1 MKKKL
6 LMLIVVMSA
15 TFAWSQGKIWH
26 KQTSN
31 ASTILKENHQSLKE
45 FQTFSLNAE
54 ALKQSL
60 NGVVQRNDF
69 SVPSNTI
76 LSFPNSEGKLERFS
90 IKEASVMHPDL
101 QSRFPEIRSY
111 IGQGVDDASS
121 VLRFSISPDG
131 FSGMILSA
139 DGRNTFIEPVTSGSN
154 SYVVFNREN
163 RINTNDDFECS
174 VTAQINQT
182 INFGSTLRNA
192 DDSIL
197 RTYRLAVS
205 ATGEYTQY
213 HGGTKAQ
220 ALAAIN
226 TTMTRVNGIFE
237 VDFNVTMILIAN
249 TDDVIYTSTTSD
261 PYGNTTGGYNSALQS
276 TLTNV
281 IGEANYDIG
290 HLFANL
296 QNNGNA
302 GCIGCVCVNNQK
314 GSGWTSAT
322 NPIGDFF
329 DVDYVAHEMGHQFG
343 ANHTWTFGGNE
354 GTNVQVEPGSGTTI
368 MSYAGITG
376 STDVE
381 QNVTPNFHAVS
392 IQQVTDY
399 IKTTS
404 CQTNTNT
411 GNSVPVVNAGA
422 NYTIPRG
429 TPFVLEGSATDAD
442 AGNVLTYVWE
452 QMDENNASTTLPSTS
467 ATTGVAF
474 RAYEPS
480 TNPNRY
486 FPRLETI
493 KVGALMVT
501 LPLISL

>member
-1 MKKKL
+1 MKIKFL
-6 LMLIVVMSA
+6 LLIAMMG
-15 TFAWSQGKIWH
+15 TTMIWSQDKVFWQ
-26 KQTSN
+26 KQTTDI
-31 ASTILKENHQSLKE
+31 STIIKENHQSIKE
-45 FQTFSLNAE
+45 FHIFSLNAE
-54 ALKQSL
+54 ALRQSL
-60 NGVVQRNDF
+60 N
-69 SVPSNTI
+69 SVPQRDQFMAVSSTI
-76 LSFPNSEGKLERFS
+76 LSFPNAEGKLQRYS
-90 IKEASVMHPDL
+90 IKEASVMDSEL

-111 IGQGVDDASS
+111 VGQGIEDASS
-121 VLRFSISPDG
+121 VLRFSISPYG
-131 FSGMILSA
+131 FSGMILAS
-139 DGRNTFIEPVTSGSN
+139 DGKNTFIEPISQN
-154 SYVVFNREN
+154 SSQYIVFNRKS
-163 RINTNDDFECS
+163 RIDRSNDFECL
-174 VTAQINQT
+174 VTEQIN
-182 INFGSTLRNA
+182 NSMNGSTLRNA

-205 ATGEYTQY
+205 TTGEYTQY

-237 VDFNVTMILIAN
+237 VDFNVTLILISN
-249 TDDVIYTSTTSD
+249 TDNVIFTNPGSD
-261 PYGNTTGGYNSALQS
+261 PYGSSGQWNGQLQS

-290 HLFANL
+290 HLFASGS
-296 QNNGNA
+296 NNGNA
-302 GCIGCVCVNNQK
+302 GCIGCVCVNGSK
-314 GSGWTSAT
+314 GSGWTNGSV
-322 NPIGDFF
+322 PEGDVY

-392 IQQVTDY
+392 IEQVTDY

-411 GNSVPVVNAGA
+411 GNSVPVVNAGP

-429 TPFVLEGSATDAD
+429 TPFILEGSPTDAD
-442 AGNVLTYVWE
+442 GGDVLSYVW
-452 QMDENNASTTLPSTS
+452 
-467 ATTGVAF
+467 
-474 RAYEPS
+474 
-480 TNPNRY
+480 
-486 FPRLETI
+486 
-493 KVGALMVT
+493 
-501 LPLISL
+501 